1 MKKYVKDAWILSC
14 DMIETDICKI
24 VVQNP
29 CPEVDIKAGQFF
41 SIKPK
46 NRSSKL
52 LRRPISVCEANA
64 ATITFLVKI
73 LGEGTEELANLIKGE
88 MLDVMGPL
96 GNGFDVQTDKKALV
110 IGGGIGTAPL
120 VQLLADLEA
129 GGQDNVRTLLGYK
142 ERPYGLDLFG
152 KHTNNILTAS
162 ENIAMPY
169 KGYVTE
175 FMLEA
180 LKTNAYEMVY
190 ACGPEPMLECIQHVC
205 NELKVPVQLS
215 IEERMAC
222 GIGACLVCTCKVH
235 SENDPEGFDNVRCC
249 KEGPVFYGNEVI
261 FHD

>member
-1 MKKYVKDAWILSC
+1 MKKYVKDAWIVSC

-29 CPEVDIKAGQFF
+29 CPQVDIKAGQFF
-41 SIKPK
+41 SIKPGK
-46 NRSSKL
+46 RSGKL
-52 LRRPISVCEANA
+52 LCRPISVCEADS
-64 ATITFLVKI
+64 ATLTFLVKI
-73 LGEGTEELANLIKGE
+73 LGEGTEELARLNAGE
-88 MLDVMGPL
+88 KLDIMGPL
-96 GNGFDVQTDKKALV
+96 GNGFKVEADKKALV

-120 VQLLADLEA
+120 VQLLAELEA
-129 GGQDNVRTLLGYK
+129 QGQGNVRTLLGFK

-152 KHTNNILTAS
+152 KHTNNLLTAS
-162 ENIAMPY
+162 ETMAMPH

-180 LKTNAYEMVY
+180 LKTESYEMVY
-190 ACGPEPMLECIQHVC
+190 ACGPEPMLECIQSVC

-222 GIGACLVCTCKVH
+222 GVGACLVCTCKVH
-235 SENDPEGFDNVRCC
+235 AQDDPEGYNNVRCC
-249 KEGPVFYGNEVI
+249 KEGPVFYGDEVI